1 MENNNKKIWVL
12 LGVVVLLVVI
22 IIIAANSGKKNAQTG
37 SVTNNQAAPAQ
48 ENTAPGGDGGTAV
61 TSLPEGAT
69 VVVPGTSPVSKDDVV
84 LTPTGEA
91 VQNDVAPLTPDAPK
105 QTGPIAKE
113 QLSNEVVKL
122 EVSTAGFS
130 PKEFT
135 VNSGDPVT
143 FALTSMDQYMHVLVF
158 DDASLKAVANGVGPG
173 ETRAMTFNAP
183 AAGEYTFRCGVP
195 GHAARG
201 EVGKMIVK

>member
-37 SVTNNQAAPAQ
+37 SKANNQATTGTTD
-48 ENTAPGGDGGTAV
+48 NTVPTNAV
-61 TSLPEGAT
+61 TALPEGAV
-69 VVVPGTSPVSKDDVV
+69 VVVPGASPVSKDDVV

-91 VQNDVAPLTPDAPK
+91 VKNDVAPLTPDAPR

-113 QLSNEVVKL
+113 QLSNEVIKL
-122 EVSTAGFS
+122 DVSGSGFS
-130 PKEFT
+130 PNEFT

-143 FALTSMDQYMHVLVF
+143 FSLTSQDSYMHVLVF
-158 DDASLKAVANGVGPG
+158 DDPSLKAVASGVGPG

-183 AAGEYTFRCGVP
+183 SKAGEYTFRCGVP